1 MENYPGLTEPGVRY
15 FLCEILKQC
24 KEKKYALYS
33 RIFNI
38 TIFILFVLVLGGI
51 LYYRHKGKM
60 TEVEKKR
67 RQKTEEVYM
76 IEKIK
81 SIQQKGVKNQNHII
95 TDLPKLSSGFDVLHK
110 NFYDV

>member
-1 MENYPGLTEPGVRY
+1 
-15 FLCEILKQC
+15 
-24 KEKKYALYS
+24 
-33 RIFNI
+33 
-38 TIFILFVLVLGGI
+38 
-51 LYYRHKGKM
+51 M

-81 SIQQKGVKNQNHII
+81 SMQQKGVKNQNLII

-110 NFYDV
+110 NFYAV